1 MTRIFDERGRNI
13 PVTVIEA
20 GPCYVTQ
27 IKTDDTDGYTAV
39 QVGFDE
45 VREKLITKP
54 ELGHL
59 KGAGK
64 VLRTLKEFRLE
75 EVNDLKVGDVINVDI
90 FQKGDIVAV
99 TGKSKGKGF
108 QGTMKR
114 HNFHGG
120 PASHGQKDRLRAP
133 GSIGAGSSPSRV
145 WKGMKMSGQMGNE
158 TVTVRNIEVVEIRPE
173 KNILLV
179 KGSVPGSR
187 NGIVQL
193 IKAGDM
199 V

>member
-45 VREKLITKP
+45 VREKVMTKP

-75 EVNDLKVGDVINVDI
+75 EVNGLKVGDVINVDV
-90 FQKGDIVAV
+90 FEKGDIVAV

-114 HNFHGG
+114 HNFSGG
-120 PASHGQKDRLRAP
+120 PKSHGQKDRLRAP

-145 WKGMKMSGQMGNE
+145 WKGMRMSGQMGNE
-158 TVTVRNIEVVEIRPE
+158 TVTVRNIEVVEIRLD

-179 KGSVPGSR
+179 KGSVPGAR

-193 IKAGDM
+193 VKAGEWE
-199 V
+199 